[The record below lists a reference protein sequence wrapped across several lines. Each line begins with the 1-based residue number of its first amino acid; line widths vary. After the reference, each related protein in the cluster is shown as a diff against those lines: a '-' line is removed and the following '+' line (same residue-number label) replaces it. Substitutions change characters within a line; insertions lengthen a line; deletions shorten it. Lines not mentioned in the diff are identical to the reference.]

1 MYKIV
6 MGPVEF
12 DTINAQYEFVLRTAD
27 GISETVDRL
36 VSVQAN
42 LMSAHE
48 MLRSNR
54 DSLPDKWSTATL
66 NVVPQRWV
74 IQISQIT

>member
-48 MLRSNR
+48 MLLANR

-66 NVVPQRWV
+66 NVTPQRWV
-74 IQISQIT
+74 IQIYQVT